1 MSTGIVRSCLC
12 SFLTDSCYPVTERSK
27 EAKQQVK
34 EFIEAVTIESNQL
47 VFDDFASKMIQA
59 MERCFSSCSS
69 TCRSK
74 SVKREKIWTAFHRMR
89 MTELAQT
96 WLDLFEHGF
105 PKLPSLAYQTIN
117 RMLFSDYLKC
127 HLDLASTTNTVNL
140 DLSVDEENILRYA
153 AGFVPF
159 KLLKKYEDKCSNSS
173 DLSIIECL
181 SSMAVN
187 GEESDFLSYTTKW
200 SLLIDRGGLFE
211 INDSTFMFFKAIE
224 VEVRTK
230 LIAKFEGSDLGRN
243 ELIAEVASD
252 DTVQFL
258 WTIVSIDITDEEA
271 AVKLLADVIGLWV
284 TIRGFSIAGAWM
296 EQYVRASKV
305 AISKAKALR
314 KELKKK
320 ETCTSNNLSQ

>member
-1 MSTGIVRSCLC
+1 
-12 SFLTDSCYPVTERSK
+12 
-27 EAKQQVK
+27 
-34 EFIEAVTIESNQL
+34 
-47 VFDDFASKMIQA
+47 
-59 MERCFSSCSS
+59 
-69 TCRSK
+69 
-74 SVKREKIWTAFHRMR
+74 
-89 MTELAQT
+89 
-96 WLDLFEHGF
+96 
-105 PKLPSLAYQTIN
+105 
-117 RMLFSDYLKC
+117 
-127 HLDLASTTNTVNL
+127 
-140 DLSVDEENILRYA
+140 
-153 AGFVPF
+153 
-159 KLLKKYEDKCSNSS
+159 
-173 DLSIIECL
+173 
-181 SSMAVN
+181 MAVN
-187 GEESDFLSYTTKW
+187 GESDFLSYTTKW

-284 TIRGFSIAGAWM
+284 TIRDFWM
-296 EQYVRASKV
+296 EQCVRASKV

-320 ETCTSNNLSQ
+320 ETCTSNNLPE